1 MAAERD
7 IGGTQL
13 QEDNS
18 AAEGSG
24 SQSQADGIWI
34 CGGIPTHV
42 EVDRALLQL
51 WAAGAFEAL
60 LPERDCEK
68 PCSGCVTCVSY
79 CSCIGIYFVVA
90 I

>member
-24 SQSQADGIWI
+24 SQSQADGILSQMAI
-34 CGGIPTHV
+34 FMASL
-42 EVDRALLQL
+42 R
-51 WAAGAFEAL
+51 
-60 LPERDCEK
+60 R
-68 PCSGCVTCVSY
+68 Y
-79 CSCIGIYFVVA
+79 CPKEIVKSPAVGV
-90 I
+90 